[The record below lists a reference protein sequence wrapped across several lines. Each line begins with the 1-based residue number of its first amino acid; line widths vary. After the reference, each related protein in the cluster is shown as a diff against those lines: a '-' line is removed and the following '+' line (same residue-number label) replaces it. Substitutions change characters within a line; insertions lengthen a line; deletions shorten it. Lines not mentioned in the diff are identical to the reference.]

1 MRCITKLVTESL
13 AKGGIFIET
22 PYTIEKVTEYYVF
35 IKDGTSVFV
44 IKREE
49 TKR

>member
-22 PYTIEKVTEYYVF
+22 PYTINKVTKEYVY

-44 IKREE
+44 ISRKERR
-49 TKR
+49 K

>member
-13 AKGGIFIET
+13 NKGGIFIEP
-22 PYTIEKVTEYYVF
+22 PYTIEKVTLHYVF